1 MSRVRA
7 WVMPNVIELVKVAPL
22 VREMKR
28 DMEKNENEV
37 IKIEQ
42 THENARVRLFYCKNA
57 REVIKLSL
65 EVWTMRM
72 IPKKETLTIE
82 FKSDVDCLDEKE
94 LVSEIVGMTNT
105 EGGVLYLGVEDN
117 GEVTGVHKRHKDPNG
132 AMALIANKT
141 VPSLS
146 VRAEI
151 IEEEGIEVLQIQIP
165 MSKTI
170 IATSDGK
177 IQRRRLKPDGS
188 PENVPMYPYE
198 IQGRLSSLSQL
209 DYSAQILL
217 GATMDDLDGNER
229 DRLRNI
235 IKYRKGD
242 KALLELTDEEL
253 DKALQLAKEEAGV
266 LYPTV
271 TGMLL
276 LGKEDRI
283 AELLPTAKAVFQVL
297 EGTKVRKNEQTSKPL
312 LATFEMFEEY
322 MKAWN
327 PEREM
332 EYGLF
337 RVPIPE
343 FSEAAYREGLVNA
356 FCHRDYTVIQ
366 AVRVAVEDE
375 GLTISSPGGFIEGV
389 NLKNLLTV
397 EPHGRNPVLADALK
411 RIGLA
416 EKTGRGIDRIFEGSI
431 VFGRPLPD
439 YSETT
444 STYVKLFIQ
453 RAEPDLAFTKMISN
467 EENRLGRSL
476 PINSLLILSALQ
488 SQRRLTIAEIVE
500 VTNIG
505 EIRAKAV
512 VEKLVEA
519 GLVDAS
525 GNNKARFYILSSK
538 VYKEQDNMVG
548 YVRQTGIDAVKYE
561 AWIMELI
568 QKQGGRITRDNVV
581 ELLNVTP
588 SQAYR
593 LLKKM
598 SDKGRITLV
607 GSGRSAYYELIE

>member
-1 MSRVRA
+1 MTS
-7 WVMPNVIELVKVAPL
+7 
-22 VREMKR
+22 KR
-28 DMEKNENEV
+28 TQN
-37 IKIEQ
+37 
-42 THENARVRLFYCKNA
+42 TRVRLFYCKNA
-57 REVIKLSL
+57 RDVIGLLL

-82 FKSDVDCLDEKE
+82 FKSDIDCLDEKE

-117 GEVTGVHKRHKDPNG
+117 GDITGVHKKHRDPNG

-198 IQGRLSSLSQL
+198 IPGRLSSLSQL

-242 KALLELTDEEL
+242 KTLLELTDEEL
-253 DKALQLAKEEAGV
+253 DKALQLVKEEAGV

-366 AVRVAVEDE
+366 AVRVAIEDE

-397 EPHGRNPVLADALK
+397 ESHGRNPVLADALK

-488 SQRRLTIAEIVE
+488 SQRRLTIAEIAE

-538 VYKEQDNMVG
+538 VYKEQDNIVG

-568 QKQGGRITRDNVV
+568 QKQGGKITRDNVV

-588 SQAYR
+588 PQAYR

-598 SDKGRITLV
+598 SDKGRIKLV
-607 GSGRSAYYELIE
+607 GNGRSAYYELVK

>member
-1 MSRVRA
+1 MTS
-7 WVMPNVIELVKVAPL
+7 
-22 VREMKR
+22 KR
-28 DMEKNENEV
+28 TQN
-37 IKIEQ
+37 
-42 THENARVRLFYCKNA
+42 TRVRLFCCKNA
-57 REVIKLSL
+57 RRVIELSL
-65 EVWTMRM
+65 EVWIMRM

-82 FKSDVDCLDEKE
+82 FKSDIDCLDEKE

-117 GEVTGVHKRHKDPNG
+117 GDITGVHKKHRDPNG

-198 IQGRLSSLSQL
+198 IPGRLSSLSQL

-242 KALLELTDEEL
+242 KTLLELTDEEL
-253 DKALQLAKEEAGV
+253 DKALQLVKEEAGV

-343 FSEAAYREGLVNA
+343 FSEAAFREGLVNA

-366 AVRVAVEDE
+366 AVRVAIEDE

-488 SQRRLTIAEIVE
+488 SQRRLTIAEIAE

-512 VEKLVEA
+512 AEKLVEA

-538 VYKEQDNMVG
+538 VYKEKDNIVG

-568 QKQGGRITRDNVV
+568 QKQGGKITRDNVV

-588 SQAYR
+588 PQAYR

-598 SDKGRITLV
+598 SDKGRIKLV
-607 GSGRSAYYELIE
+607 GSGRSAYYELI

>member
-1 MSRVRA
+1 MTS
-7 WVMPNVIELVKVAPL
+7 
-22 VREMKR
+22 KR
-28 DMEKNENEV
+28 TQN
-37 IKIEQ
+37 
-42 THENARVRLFYCKNA
+42 TRVRLFYCKNA
-57 REVIKLSL
+57 RKVIGLLL

-82 FKSDVDCLDEKE
+82 FKSDIDCLDEKE

-117 GEVTGVHKRHKDPNG
+117 GDITGVHKKHRDPNG

-198 IQGRLSSLSQL
+198 IPGRLSSLSQL

-242 KALLELTDEEL
+242 KTLLELTDEEL
-253 DKALQLAKEEAGV
+253 DKALQLVKEEAGV

-312 LATFEMFEEY
+312 LATFEMFKEY

-366 AVRVAVEDE
+366 AVRVAIEDE

-488 SQRRLTIAEIVE
+488 SQRRLTIAEIAE

-538 VYKEQDNMVG
+538 VYKEQDNIVG

-568 QKQGGRITRDNVV
+568 QKQGGKITRDNVV

-588 SQAYR
+588 PQAYR

-598 SDKGRITLV
+598 SDKGRIKLV
-607 GSGRSAYYELIE
+607 GNGRSAYYELVK

>member
-1 MSRVRA
+1 
-7 WVMPNVIELVKVAPL
+7 
-22 VREMKR
+22 
-28 DMEKNENEV
+28 
-37 IKIEQ
+37 
-42 THENARVRLFYCKNA
+42 
-57 REVIKLSL
+57 
-65 EVWTMRM
+65 MRM

-82 FKSDVDCLDEKE
+82 FKSDIDCLDEKE

-117 GEVTGVHKRHKDPNG
+117 GDITGVHKKHRDPNG

-198 IQGRLSSLSQL
+198 IPGRLSSLSQI

-242 KALLELTDEEL
+242 KTLLELTDEEL
-253 DKALQLAKEEAGV
+253 DKALQLVKEEAGV

-366 AVRVAVEDE
+366 AVRVAIEDE
-375 GLTISSPGGFIEGV
+375 GLTIRSPGGFIEGV

-488 SQRRLTIAEIVE
+488 SQRRLTIAEIAE

-538 VYKEQDNMVG
+538 VYKEQDNIVG

-568 QKQGGRITRDNVV
+568 QKQGGKITRDNVV

-588 SQAYR
+588 PQAYR

-598 SDKGRITLV
+598 SDKGRIKLV
-607 GSGRSAYYELIE
+607 GNGRSAYYELVK

>member
-1 MSRVRA
+1 MTS
-7 WVMPNVIELVKVAPL
+7 
-22 VREMKR
+22 KR
-28 DMEKNENEV
+28 TQN
-37 IKIEQ
+37 
-42 THENARVRLFYCKNA
+42 TRVRLFCCKNA
-57 REVIKLSL
+57 RRVIELSL
-65 EVWTMRM
+65 EVWIMRM

-82 FKSDVDCLDEKE
+82 FKSDIDCLDEKE

-117 GEVTGVHKRHKDPNG
+117 GDITGVHKKHRDPNG

-198 IQGRLSSLSQL
+198 IPGRLSSLSQL

-242 KALLELTDEEL
+242 KTLLELTDEEL
-253 DKALQLAKEEAGV
+253 DKALQLVKEEAGV

-366 AVRVAVEDE
+366 AVRVAIEDE

-488 SQRRLTIAEIVE
+488 SQRRLTIAEIAE

-512 VEKLVEA
+512 AEKLVEA

-538 VYKEQDNMVG
+538 VYKEKDNIVG

-561 AWIMELI
+561 AWIMELV
-568 QKQGGRITRDNVV
+568 QKQGGKITRDNVV

-588 SQAYR
+588 PQAYR

-598 SDKGRITLV
+598 SDKGRIKLV
-607 GSGRSAYYELIE
+607 GNGRSAYYELI